1 MNKRLL
7 LLSAIIIAFAVTI
20 RLIPFHQAVPLK
32 QSFSTFPL
40 FLQGW
45 SGREFQFS
53 DVVLEKLRVS
63 EYMSREYVKP
73 PHQLGLYIGYYS
85 MQKEGAQIH
94 SPKHCLPGSG
104 WQNISEKTGSTDVP
118 GLGVVKYVE
127 SVYQKGDEKEVFV
140 YWYRMKNAYITGDY
154 ELKTRMILNSIIY
167 RRNDAA
173 FVRLSAPVRGS
184 VEDTVKVLQG
194 FMTEVLPLLKD
205 YLPD

>member
-7 LLSAIIIAFAVTI
+7 LLSAIFIAFSVTI
-20 RLIPFHQAVPLK
+20 RLIPFHQTVPLK

-40 FLQGW
+40 NLKGW
-45 SGREFQFS
+45 SGKEFQFS

-63 EYMSREYVKP
+63 EYMSREYVNP
-73 PHQLGLYIGYYS
+73 PHRVGLYVGFYA

-94 SPKHCLPGSG
+94 SPKHCLPGGG

-118 GLGVVKYVE
+118 GLGVVNYVE
-127 SVYQKGDEKEVFV
+127 SVYQKGEEKEVFV

-154 ELKTRMILNSIIY
+154 ELKVRMILNSIIF

-194 FMTEVLPLLKD
+194 FMTEVLPQLKD